1 MATAIS
7 AKTTAK
13 IPIAII
19 PANGIGGMAPAIELP
34 AAPDVSAELP
44 EDENFSDTD
53 AVPPISTVIKPT
65 KTDFQ

>member
-44 EDENFSDTD
+44 EPLIHSPFKLQFLNVVFYF
-53 AVPPISTVIKPT
+53 I
-65 KTDFQ
+65 